1 MRAVKVVAERQST
14 LSDEIVRKT
23 SRERDS
29 VMALVALKEAGGL
42 ALRGSSD
49 ARQEWVTMPLVRCLG
64 MRLAVAEIHTESES
78 LFAQV
83 VTSTS
88 IRLVTQYS
96 MAAFS
101 SSYYALWQDASS
113 LARVRRLGHRAWAMN
128 SE

>member
-1 MRAVKVVAERQST
+1 
-14 LSDEIVRKT
+14 
-23 SRERDS
+23 
-29 VMALVALKEAGGL
+29 MALVALKEAGGL